1 MPTYILGISGNFYRQ
16 SADAAAVLLRDGE
29 LIAGAEEE
37 RFIRIKHAP
46 SQLPEEAIRFCLT
59 TAGLRIGDID
69 VLAFPQTTWRDLDR
83 NLPEF
88 FEFRFG
94 GRPKAIEYIDH
105 HLAHAASAY
114 RVSGF
119 NDAMILTADWSG
131 DGAALT
137 LAGGHNGKIT
147 QLKRFAPPR
156 HSLGIYYALIT
167 QYLGFHKWED
177 EYKVMGLASYGRP
190 TIDFSWLLRDSDED
204 AGFEL
209 DQRFI
214 NENALQ
220 KYPAMH
226 GLQQPCFSPELVKR
240 LGPARL
246 PGTDIT
252 DRHKDIAA
260 SAQYRLEEIAQRL
273 VQRLHRQTG
282 YRNLCIAGGVGLNCS
297 MNGAL
302 LALDCI
308 DELFVPPVSS
318 DAGIALGAAL
328 EVAARRGLSIPT
340 LEHASWGPEYSNERI
355 QRILDRSKFSY
366 RRSDDIEG
374 ETARALADNKIVGW
388 FQGRME
394 FGPRALGNRSILAD
408 PRQPDMRDRIN
419 YYVKFREDFRPLAPS
434 MLAEAAADYIER
446 PNPCPFMTMTFT
458 VREDKRSII
467 PAVTHVDGTCRAQT
481 VTESAN
487 PKYYRLIKRFAE
499 LTGVPVVL
507 NTSLNV
513 KGDPVAMKPEDAIA
527 TFFATGLDFLAIGD
541 FVVTKH

>member
-1 MPTYILGISGNFYRQ
+1 MHTYILGISGNFYRQ
-16 SADAAAVLLRDGE
+16 NLDAAAVLLRDGE

-46 SQLPEEAIRFCLT
+46 SQLPEEAIRFCLK
-59 TAGLRIGDID
+59 TAGISIGDVD
-69 VLAFPQTTWRDLDR
+69 VLAFPQTTWRNLDR

-94 GRPKAIEYIDH
+94 GRPKAIEYVDH

-119 NDAMILTADWSG
+119 SESMILTADWTG
-131 DGAALT
+131 DGVALT
-137 LAGGHNGKIT
+137 LACGRNGEIK
-147 QLKRFAPPR
+147 QLRRFAPPR

-177 EYKVMGLASYGRP
+177 EYKVMGLASYGKA
-190 TIDFSWLLRDSDED
+190 TLDFSWLLRDSDEE
-204 AGFEL
+204 AGFYL
-209 DQRFI
+209 DEQYL
-214 NENALQ
+214 NETVLQ

-226 GLQQPCFSPELVKR
+226 GLQQPCFSDALVKQ
-240 LGPARL
+240 LGPARQ
-246 PGTDIT
+246 PGAPLT

-260 SAQYRLEEIAQRL
+260 SAQARLEEIAVRL
-273 VQRLHRQTG
+273 VQQLHRETG

-302 LALDCI
+302 LTLDCV
-308 DELFVPPVSS
+308 DNLFVPPAAS

-328 EVAARRGLSIPT
+328 EVAARYGFTIPR
-340 LEHASWGPEYSNERI
+340 LEHASWGPEYSNDQIRG
-355 QRILDRSKFSY
+355 ILERSKFSF
-366 RRSDDIEG
+366 RQTDDVEG
-374 ETARALADNKIVGW
+374 EAARALAGNKIVGW

-408 PRQPDMRDRIN
+408 PRRSDMRDRIN

-434 MLAEAAADYIER
+434 MPAEVAAEYVDHAH
-446 PNPCPFMTMTFT
+446 PSPFMTITFP
-458 VREDKRSII
+458 VREDKRSVI

-527 TFFATGLDFLAIGD
+527 TFYSTGLDLLAIGD
-541 FVVTKH
+541 FLVSKA